1 MILEVDNISVRY
13 KNRKGYNIAA
23 KDVSICVDKG
33 KSVGLLGES
42 GSGKSTIANAI
53 LGFIPY
59 FQGKILF
66 DGNDISCFNKIQRKA
81 FCQAVQPIFQDPF
94 NSLNSAMRVEQTL
107 SEVLKVTKG
116 IKNKDDRRTRVKE
129 LLDLV
134 GLASDCLNKYP
145 HELSGGQCQRV
156 GIARAL
162 AVEPKL
168 IIADEPVS
176 ALDVSVQA
184 QILNLLKDLQKQ
196 FDLSF
201 LFIAHDLAVVQYMC
215 ETIHVMKS
223 GQLIETGDAFS
234 LLNNPQNDYTKELV
248 DAVPSLDI
256 PGFDG

>member
-13 KNRKGYNIAA
+13 KDRTGYNIAA
-23 KDVSICVDKG
+23 EDVSICVEKG
-33 KSVGLLGES
+33 ASVGLLGES
-42 GSGKSTIANAI
+42 GSGKSTVANAI
-53 LGFIPY
+53 LGFVPY

-66 DGNDISCFNKIQRKA
+66 EEEDISGFNKLQRKA
-81 FCQAVQPIFQDPF
+81 FCQSVQPIFQDPF
-94 NSLNSAMRVEQTL
+94 NSLNSAMRVGQIL
-107 SEVLKVTKG
+107 SEVLKITKG
-116 IKNKDDRRTRVKE
+116 MKSKTDRDARIKE
-129 LLDLV
+129 LLDVV
-134 GLASDCLNKYP
+134 GLATDCLNKYS

-176 ALDVSVQA
+176 SLDVSVQA
-184 QILNLLKDLQKQ
+184 QILNLLKELQEK

-215 ETIHVMKS
+215 ETIHVMKD
-223 GQLIETGDAFS
+223 GHIIETGDSLS

-248 DAVPSLDI
+248 EAVPTLRV
-256 PGFDG
+256 

>member
-13 KNRKGYNIAA
+13 KDRTGYNVAV
-23 KDVSICVDKG
+23 KDVSICVAKG
-33 KSVGLLGES
+33 ESVGLLGES
-42 GSGKSTIANAI
+42 GSGKSTVANAI
-53 LGFIPY
+53 LGFVPY

-66 DGNDISCFNKIQRKA
+66 QEKDISSFNKVDKKT
-81 FCQAVQPIFQDPF
+81 FCQSVQPIFQDPF
-94 NSLNSAMRVEQTL
+94 NSLNSAMRVGQIL
-107 SEVLKVTKG
+107 SEVLKITKG
-116 IKNKDDRRTRVKE
+116 IKNKADRDDRVKE
-129 LLDLV
+129 LLDVV
-134 GLASDCLNKYP
+134 GLATDCLSKYP

-184 QILNLLKDLQKQ
+184 QILNLLKELQER

-215 ETIHVMKS
+215 ETIHVMKE
-223 GQLIETGDAFS
+223 GQIIETGDSLS

-248 DAVPSLDI
+248 AAVPTLDR
-256 PGFDG
+256 